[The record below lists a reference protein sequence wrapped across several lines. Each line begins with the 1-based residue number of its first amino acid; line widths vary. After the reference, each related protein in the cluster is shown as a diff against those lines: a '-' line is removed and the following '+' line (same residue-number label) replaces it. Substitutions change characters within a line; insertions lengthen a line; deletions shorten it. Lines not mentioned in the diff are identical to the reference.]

1 MKDVYGRLFSTDQV
15 RFLES
20 GRVEV
25 VGPDCLLELAA
36 EFSPERIPPGV
47 SMVLLAGLKPN
58 DGDRKGSKGYRKKGR
73 GGGVGLL

>member
-1 MKDVYGRLFSTDQV
+1 MYGRLFSTDQV

-25 VGPDCLLELAA
+25 VGPDCLLELVD

-58 DGDRKGSKGYRKKGR
+58 DGDRKDSTGYRK
-73 GGGVGLL
+73 